1 MGRQMKWTS
10 EWAWKTARLA
20 FVAAAIIAVP
30 LTGCGQKEK
39 PAADQETDLSQPG
52 DLFSQP
58 VRNAAPEPAD
68 DEAIAT
74 VDGENITWGDVRRE
88 VDRAMKIAEQR
99 QIPPEQMAQMRGQIT
114 RQAAETL
121 IIKRLLLHEAD
132 RTKVALTD
140 EEIETAR
147 NQFVS
152 RLPPGMTLD
161 EALAKQN
168 ITKDEFND
176 EFATE
181 LRINKLVESQ
191 AGDIAEPTEEEI
203 AKFYEEHRD
212 RMNVPETVTARH
224 ILITVPPE
232 ATDEAKQAAKAKA
245 EEVRAKLVQGAD
257 FAALALEY
265 SDCPSKTR
273 GGLLPRF
280 GRGDMV
286 KPFEDAAFS
295 QKKDE
300 IGPVVETQFG
310 FHVIQVS
317 EHSEAH
323 EMTLDEVRADLVRG
337 MQAQKRQLAIRD
349 YIEGLKTKADVKFMG
364 AASLPAPMPMPM
376 MKPPAP
382 VEEVPS
388 AEVEVPPAPEAAAV
402 EPAVAEPESIPAEPV
417 PVEPAAAP
425 EAAPAK

>member
-1 MGRQMKWTS
+1 MQMKLYREWT
-10 EWAWKTARLA
+10 WKTARLA
-20 FVAAAIIAVP
+20 FVAAVIIAVP

-39 PAADQETDLSQPG
+39 PVADQEMDLSQPG

-58 VRNAAPEPAD
+58 VRSGEPEPDNSA
-68 DEAIAT
+68 AIAT
-74 VDGENITWGDVRRE
+74 VDGEDITWGDVRRE

-99 QIPPEQMAQMRGQIT
+99 QVPPEQMAQMRGQLT

-121 IIKRLLLHEAD
+121 IIKRLLLREAD
-132 RTKVALTD
+132 RTNVVLTD

-147 NQFVS
+147 TQFMS

-168 ITKDEFND
+168 ITKDEFDN

-181 LRINKLVESQ
+181 VRINKLVESQ
-191 AGDIAEPTEEEI
+191 AGDITEPTDEEV
-203 AKFYEEHRD
+203 AKFYEENRD

-224 ILITVPPE
+224 ILIAVPPE
-232 ATDEAKQAAKAKA
+232 ATDEAKQAAKTKA
-245 EEVRAKLVQGAD
+245 EEVHAKLVEGAD
-257 FAALALEY
+257 FAALAAEY
-265 SDCPSKTR
+265 SDCPSKAR

-295 QKKDE
+295 QKKDD
-300 IGPVVETQFG
+300 IGPVVETPFG

-337 MQAQKRQLAIRD
+337 MKAQKRQLAIRD
-349 YIEGLKTKADVKFMG
+349 YVEGLKAKADIKFPG
-364 AASLPAPMPMPM
+364 ASSLPAPRPMPTPRPA
-376 MKPPAP
+376 KPIEAQT
-382 VEEVPS
+382 
-388 AEVEVPPAPEAAAV
+388 PP
-402 EPAVAEPESIPAEPV
+402 
-417 PVEPAAAP
+417 AAP
-425 EAAPAK
+425 EAAPAE